1 MEVLK
6 GENRTCGGLFSQA
19 NPSGKLALSICNP
32 SWHLLVALP
41 RMDYLADHNPSPSF
55 CCETWPRTDGSSSGL
70 VDRCRWTNSCR
81 HTGITRKR
89 GAYKKDIYIYIYCNY
104 VGGHPWAINRLE
116 AIASSNKKATRW
128 RPSLL
133 GWTPSLLA
141 TRTVRHFTCA
151 QLGFKV
157 VAWDQL

>member
-1 MEVLK
+1 
-6 GENRTCGGLFSQA
+6 
-19 NPSGKLALSICNP
+19 
-32 SWHLLVALP
+32 
-41 RMDYLADHNPSPSF
+41 MDYLADHNPSPSF
-55 CCETWPRTDGSSSGL
+55 RVKPGHEQMGRRLDWSTTVGGQIAA
-70 VDRCRWTNSCR
+70 
-81 HTGITRKR
+81 GIQASRAREAHTRK
-89 GAYKKDIYIYIYCNY
+89 IYIYIFIYCNY

>member
-1 MEVLK
+1 MWGSFFTGQPKWKISTIYMQPILAFV
-6 GENRTCGGLFSQA
+6 GGFTKDGLPGRSQSIA
-19 NPSGKLALSICNP
+19 KLS
-32 SWHLLVALP
+32 
-41 RMDYLADHNPSPSF
+41 
-55 CCETWPRTDGSSSGL
+55 CETWPRTDGSSSGL
-70 VDRCRWTNSCR
+70 VDHCRWTNSCR

-89 GAYKKDIYIYIYCNY
+89 GAYKKDIYIYIFIYCNY

>member
-1 MEVLK
+1 MDCKKRPPQVRFDLLEMEVLK

-89 GAYKKDIYIYIYCNY
+89 GAYKKDIYIYIFI
-104 VGGHPWAINRLE
+104 VITLE
-116 AIASSNKKATRW
+116 AIHGLLIGW
-128 RPSLL
+128 RPSLV
-133 GWTPSLLA
+133 A
-141 TRTVRHFTCA
+141 TRKL
-151 QLGFKV
+151 LGGGHRF
-157 VAWDQL
+157 